1 MLAVGLLGLA
11 VGLTVRRLGCA
22 VLGRWL
28 GRAVLRGRAVLGLAV
43 KLVGSRGGA
52 EHPAAF
58 EILHEELKVGEEL
71 CARNS
76 WRAKGQEG
84 FEGIGRRGSRRRL
97 FK

>member
-1 MLAVGLLGLA
+1 MDVVHWALG
-11 VGLTVRRLGCA
+11 VGLTVRRLGRA
-22 VLGRWL
+22 VLGRRL
-28 GRAVLRGRAVLGLAV
+28 GRAVLRRRGAVLGLAV

-97 FK
+97 FR